1 MIFQKQAQNVGFK
14 SGHSVILENEP
25 HNHFNRRRVEGSW
38 DGKPFEIAGAEN
50 GTKTNIRNALKH
62 CASKPN
68 VKIAVLF
75 FPNNNF
81 DAKELN
87 DGLAMYCG
95 LDGTTQFKEF
105 ELIFC
110 IQGNKIIHIKKAKL

>member
-1 MIFQKQAQNVGFK
+1 MNLITISIEEVLKDLGMAN
-14 SGHSVILENEP
+14 
-25 HNHFNRRRVEGSW
+25 
-38 DGKPFEIAGAEN
+38 PFEIAGAEN

-95 LDGTTQFKEF
+95 LDGTAQFKEF

-110 IQGNKIIHIKKAKL
+110 IQGNKIIHIKKPSSKAWLE